1 MADKEE
7 LLDPTSSEV
16 QKKIEEIKKKSQK
29 TPSSLKAQLATREKL
44 ERDYLEDI
52 IQVTFESSPGVNRMV
67 ESRRPNNE
75 EYIELLK
82 LGMQLT
88 RLSSTIDDSGIEEL
102 SNIMRRL
109 GTIAATLTIDSKLD
123 EEFWNKKVS
132 SIALQNFI
140 NGLMTASQTG
150 FGITES
156 EFKSFR

>member
-75 EYIELLK
+75 EYIELYFNCQEDINFFHIK
-82 LGMQLT
+82 
-88 RLSSTIDDSGIEEL
+88 
-102 SNIMRRL
+102 
-109 GTIAATLTIDSKLD
+109 SK
-123 EEFWNKKVS
+123 KQKG
-132 SIALQNFI
+132 A
-140 NGLMTASQTG
+140 
-150 FGITES
+150 
-156 EFKSFR
+156 